1 MNKVFE
7 YAMHAVNI
15 SMWRHVRAIFISILL
30 LRNGW
35 FGVKYA
41 VTLYVTK
48 LTVCSFLCVYGDKQI
63 FNAFTLIVMS
73 LLFHYEIIYNTEI
86 DNEIFQ
92 ELLQLRGCWNKVF
105 CCTCIMIYWKFVTFL
120 RIPDYH
126 YINILNLYSFCPYL
140 YHMTCNIADR
150 EHVGLIYLYIPVYI
164 LYMYIYISLQFALY
178 NISSPLI
185 LCEYVKR

>member
-1 MNKVFE
+1 MFIQFWDLFLSTHTLKFDTQVKLSTTTGLIFDASFATRVHVYRKGNSAWCITWLTWRQWLICHHVDETEKKTMKFTEKTGVWYLYFKSQAGKQMNKVFE

-73 LLFHYEIIYNTEI
+73 LFFTM
-86 DNEIFQ
+86 
-92 ELLQLRGCWNKVF
+92 K
-105 CCTCIMIYWKFVTFL
+105 
-120 RIPDYH
+120 
-126 YINILNLYSFCPYL
+126 
-140 YHMTCNIADR
+140 
-150 EHVGLIYLYIPVYI
+150 
-164 LYMYIYISLQFALY
+164 
-178 NISSPLI
+178 
-185 LCEYVKR
+185 